1 MLAGVVMTLPRWP
14 IVGRRPELEMFERA
28 LGSGERAG
36 LVIYGR
42 AGVGKT
48 RLADECA
55 GQAAA
60 SGHPA
65 QRIAGSRTTALLP
78 LGAVAALL
86 PDGLGRLG
94 PDGQVNA
101 AALFEQTRR
110 ALRDRHRGRRLVIVA
125 DDVALLDVAS
135 LALLGYLAA
144 QRAIFLIATVRTG
157 EPVPDLLTDLWRD
170 GRLERVD
177 LHDLSRAHL
186 DTLLHLALGGPIE
199 AGAGREFWEASRGN
213 PLYVHELVLGA
224 LESGALVERSGV
236 WHLEDHLPA
245 TSRLLDLVEQRIGG
259 LPAEARAVL
268 ELLALCQPVELGY
281 LETAAPP
288 GVLESLERAG
298 LVTIAVAEGQVRL
311 AHPLHAKVVRAAMPK
326 LRART
331 VLLAQAERLEAAS
344 PAPSPAELRT
354 AVWRLDAGGRP
365 DPAVLARGAHL
376 ARATHDFRMVRR
388 LMEAVP
394 SGELDA
400 VGALLLGE
408 ALYELGDFDASERAL
423 ALGQQLPSGE
433 NVAMRLAVTRAKNA
447 HWGLCQ
453 PGEALAIAPP
463 ATHIVNQV
471 FALTEA
477 GRLAEAEQL
486 ARAGAEA
493 VASHRVP
500 IAQIWFAANL
510 GRVATLQGRLA
521 TARRYYAE
529 AAGLAQ
535 AHRFAGPRC
544 MALSGLALAHAMLGE
559 PEAAAQALAER
570 AAVPWF
576 GFLGPEQRLADAWA
590 AAAAQ
595 RPAEA
600 AAAFRA
606 AAAEAA
612 ATGHRVTESWLLH
625 DLMRTSGEDVS
636 GRLRELAGACDS
648 PLVSARARH
657 AAAVRARDGK
667 ELDGAADDFEA
678 LGALLLAA
686 EAAGGAAGEFSRAGD
701 RRAATAALRRAT
713 TLAAACEGAATPGL
727 LHVATVGAATA
738 APLSGRER
746 EVVLLAASGMASRD
760 IAAGADHPGAV
771 LVQAPRRGS
780 AGHGGPLL
788 RGAVPAGSRAAAL
801 VHHRPGRAEGQ
812 VRPEARRDRPCHA
825 PARRAA
831 QPHPRP
837 RRPPCWVRGAGRGL
851 PDRRRF
857 PARRARL
864 GPGRGVRRP
873 DPRGLGSRLQ
883 HRGRDHAGRRRRGPA
898 HRQLA
903 AGLGQRGEVADD
915 QVPDHP
921 AEVVAALRAEQVD
934 AEQRAERVPVRH
946 AEEAVRVDH
955 QVHVDGGGRAAEG
968 AGGVTALEDPLR
980 HGQRGRDQLRQGR

>member
-1 MLAGVVMTLPRWP
+1 MLTGVVMTLPRWP
-14 IVGRRPELEMFERA
+14 IVGRRPELEVFERA

-48 RLADECA
+48 WLADECA

-60 SGHPA
+60 SGHPT
-65 QRIAGSRTTALLP
+65 QRVAGSRTTALLP

-86 PDGLGRLG
+86 PDGLGAPG

-110 ALRDRHRGRRLVIVA
+110 NLHDRHRGRRLVLVA

-170 GRLERVD
+170 GRLERID

-186 DTLLHLALGGPIE
+186 DTLLHLALAGPIE
-199 AGAGREFWEASRGN
+199 AGAGLEFWEASRGN

-224 LESGALVERSGV
+224 LEAGALVERSGV

-259 LPAEARAVL
+259 LPDQARAVL

-281 LETAAPP
+281 LETTAAA
-288 GVLESLERAG
+288 GVLESLEQAG
-298 LVTIAVAEGQVRL
+298 LVTIAVAEDQVRL
-311 AHPLHAKVVRAAMPK
+311 AHPLHAKVVRAGMPK
-326 LRART
+326 LRVRA
-331 VLLAQAERLEAAS
+331 VLLAQAERLEGAS
-344 PAPSPAELRT
+344 PAAGPAELRT

-365 DPAVLARGAHL
+365 DPALLVRGAHL

-388 LMEAVP
+388 LMAAVP
-394 SGELDA
+394 AGQLDA

-408 ALYELGDFDASERAL
+408 ALYELGAFDDSERVL
-423 ALGQQLPSGE
+423 ALGQRLPSGE

-453 PGEALAIAPP
+453 PEEALAINGAAKAVVRSAPLVEELVANEAAVLTFSGRPDIALAVLTGIPGSDQRTRVVRAIAGAVALATTGRTAEAVALAQASYADHVALGDELAIAHP

-486 ARAGAEA
+486 ARAGADA
-493 VASHRVP
+493 VATHRVP

-510 GRVATLQGRLA
+510 GRVATLRGRLA

-535 AHRFAGPRC
+535 VHRFAGPRC

-559 PEAAAQALAER
+559 PAAAAQALAER
-570 AAVPWF
+570 ASVPWF
-576 GFLGPEQRLADAWA
+576 GFLGPEQRLADGWA
-590 AAAAQ
+590 ACAAR

-600 AAAFRA
+600 AEAFRA
-606 AAAEAA
+606 AAGHAA

-625 DLMRTSGEDVS
+625 DLMRTSGEDTS
-636 GRLRELAGACDS
+636 ARLGELAGICDS

-667 ELDGAADDFEA
+667 ELDGVADDFEA
-678 LGALLLAA
+678 LGAMLLAA
-686 EAAGGAAGEFSRAGD
+686 EAAGGAAGEHGRAGD
-701 RRAATAALRRAT
+701 RRAATASLRRST
-713 TLAAACEGAATPGL
+713 TLAAACDGATTPGL
-727 LHVATVGAATA
+727 LHLATVSAAAA

-760 IAAGADHPGAV
+760 IAERLYLSVRTVNNHLQHAYAKLGV
-771 LVQAPRRGS
+771 T
-780 AGHGGPLL
+780 
-788 RGAVPAGSRAAAL
+788 SRAGL
-801 VHHRPGRAEGQ
+801 
-812 VRPEARRDRPCHA
+812 
-825 PARRAA
+825 A
-831 QPHPRP
+831 Q
-837 RRPPCWVRGAGRGL
+837 A
-851 PDRRRF
+851 
-857 PARRARL
+857 
-864 GPGRGVRRP
+864 
-873 DPRGLGSRLQ
+873 LGS
-883 HRGRDHAGRRRRGPA
+883 
-898 HRQLA
+898 
-903 AGLGQRGEVADD
+903 
-915 QVPDHP
+915 
-921 AEVVAALRAEQVD
+921 
-934 AEQRAERVPVRH
+934 
-946 AEEAVRVDH
+946 
-955 QVHVDGGGRAAEG
+955 
-968 AGGVTALEDPLR
+968 T
-980 HGQRGRDQLRQGR
+980 